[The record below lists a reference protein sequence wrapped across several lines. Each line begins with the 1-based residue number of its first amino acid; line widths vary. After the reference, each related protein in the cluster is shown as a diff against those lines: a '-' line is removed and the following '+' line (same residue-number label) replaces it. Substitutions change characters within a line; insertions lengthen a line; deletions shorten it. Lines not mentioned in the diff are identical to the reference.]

1 MASDRHGSP
10 DPLAR
15 LAGALAGAT
24 GGVRPTPLELAELLW
39 LARQMDPVTE
49 APPEAPPPPP
59 RPQEPSDRSAGR
71 DAPADP
77 PPPEPEPEPRPAA
90 PPASPR
96 VPLHLPAPHPRTGR
110 YASLLAP
117 APPMLRHP
125 LALQRS
131 LRPVKRRTDAPH
143 GQRLDERAT
152 VDRIA
157 RLGAAPEHW
166 LPVLRPARE
175 RWLRLN
181 LVHDTGP
188 TMPIWRPLVR
198 ELRTALGQSGVF
210 RTVTV
215 IPALPDGRL
224 GGHGTLGPADG
235 RTVTL
240 VVSDCMGPQ
249 WRPGPAGSRW
259 QATLHRLARR
269 QPVAVVQPLPEHL
282 WRDTALPAEPGLLRA
297 PFPAA
302 PTAALT
308 FTPYDGDPAHY
319 LAAGVVT
326 LPVLEPG
333 PRWLANWA
341 ELLASAGGTDLPG
354 SAAPLGRV
362 PDATARTD
370 LARLSPRE
378 LVLRFRATASPEA
391 FRLAGHLAVGR
402 PDLPVMRLVQRA
414 VEPDPRPQHLAEVIL
429 SGLLT
434 TTDGT
439 PGSYAFRPGV
449 RDLLLRGLPRS
460 ARAAT
465 NELLARVGGLIE
477 ERAGVAP
484 GEFRAVTPAADGAA
498 ADGAAGAAA
507 DGEAFATVR
516 PESVRRLA
524 GGRAEPMAPS
534 DRIGRYR
541 LVRRFTPSGRAV
553 WLAGD
558 PETDRPVAVR
568 LYRPFRDS
576 ARREAFL
583 RDAARLRA
591 LTHPNLAHVSDF
603 GIEDGRPYVVME
615 YVPGVNLNALA
626 SPGDCRIPAPLLV
639 SVGAQVARAIAAVH
653 EAGLTHGDLG
663 LSRVMLEPDGTARL
677 SGFAPGRTSGAEGR
691 AQDLVKLGRLLQR
704 LAMGNARAAPPFA
717 PERLE
722 HLPEGLR
729 EPYARA
735 LGLLISGTPRDQ
747 ARGRDLLMDE
757 ALLSLARREYER
769 RVYRVLGPVT
779 VHPEDHPER
788 AVEPEPEAAAV
799 LAMLLLRDGGE
810 VTRAELRAGVWAPS
824 EEPEDAMAAVDTI
837 ASTLHALLRPGA
849 LAVLPEGYALH
860 TSADI
865 VDLERHEYFQRTASE
880 RSVLG
885 PREDASTYY
894 DMALALWSNE
904 GPLAGVPGPAAR
916 TARRRLVQLRLALHR
931 KLAELHLDLGEYE
944 RAAAQLTELV
954 ARYPSRAD
962 FRRLLMLALRRQGRT
977 EEALEV
983 YEEYELSGGRD
994 PELLAL
1000 GHELRGEYDG
1010 PPDETGAD
1018 LDHDATPLS
1027 QNPVPEPDAL
1037 PEGSFPTEESVPS
1050 IFEMRERESAV
1061 EEPLPQNVVPESLFA
1076 VDDPPAE
1083 EPEGPYDERPDD
1095 DGHDDLYDAPGDEPP
1110 PPTYRTVA
1118 TYELA
1123 DGTQHPDTMAAL
1135 GRAVTRMLTGTDLD
1149 GDAYRLT
1156 ATDHGWSVETAPDV
1170 PALPLL
1176 LATMLRLG
1184 DEIVILRGRRWLVTF
1199 SCVRDDGRTETPDPV
1214 AVRRALDA
1222 SDDRRGIMAVPRTL
1236 RDELDGDIGVAA
1248 LFQFQSLRPG
1258 TDAGWY
1264 RLHRLERPLFDGS
1277 YSVPPVVGPL
1287 PLPSGD
1293 FFPEGTGETRTV
1305 VYRTDAGGL
1314 SRARRPGVTEYFEV
1328 DLTERRLELDETE
1341 SFFRATGT
1349 AVWRVS
1355 DPLRA
1360 VAHSDAESFRELI
1373 REAVRGHLRH
1383 LADTYPDA
1391 MAGPGAS
1398 PVPVRPDDVPG
1409 CTVRCELRIT
1419 RTRA

>member
-1 MASDRHGSP
+1 MPSDRHGSP

-15 LAGALAGAT
+15 LADALAGAT

-39 LARQMDPVTE
+39 LARQMDPVAE
-49 APPEAPPPPP
+49 APPEPPPPPP
-59 RPQEPSDRSAGR
+59 RPQEPPDRSAGR
-71 DAPADP
+71 NAPADP

-143 GQRLDERAT
+143 GQRLDEQAT

-166 LPVLRPARE
+166 LPVLRPTRE

-210 RTVTV
+210 RTVTA
-215 IPALPDGRL
+215 IPALPDGRI

-259 QATLHRLARR
+259 QATLRRLARR

-308 FTPYDGDPAHY
+308 FTPYDGDPAHH
-319 LAAGVVT
+319 LAAGAVP

-477 ERAGVAP
+477 ERAGAAP
-484 GEFRAVTPAADGAA
+484 GEFRAVTPAADG
-498 ADGAAGAAA
+498 AGAAA

-516 PESVRRLA
+516 PESVRQLA
-524 GGRAEPMAPS
+524 GGRAEPTAPP

-558 PETDRPVAVR
+558 PETDRQVAVR

-615 YVPGVNLNALA
+615 YVPGVNLNALVSLSDCHLP
-626 SPGDCRIPAPLLV
+626 SPLV
-639 SVGAQVARAIAAVH
+639 AKVGRQAAQAVAAIH
-653 EAGLTHGDLG
+653 EAGITHGDLG
-663 LSRVMLEPDGTARL
+663 LSRVMLEPDGTVRL
-677 SGFAPGRTSGAEGR
+677 SGFAPGRTSGAEGQ

-717 PERLE
+717 PERLG

-757 ALLSLARREYER
+757 ALLSLAQREYER

-788 AVEPEPEAAAV
+788 AVELEPEQAAV
-799 LAMLLLRDGGE
+799 LAMLLLRDGRE

-824 EEPEDAMAAVDTI
+824 EEPEDAMAAVDMI

-865 VDLERHEYFQRTASE
+865 VDLERHEYFERTATE

-885 PREDASTYY
+885 PREDASRYY
-894 DMALALWSNE
+894 DMALALWHDE

-954 ARYPSRAD
+954 ARYPSRED

-1018 LDHDATPLS
+1018 LDYDATPLS

-1050 IFEMRERESAV
+1050 IFEMQERESAV

-1083 EPEGPYDERPDD
+1083 EPEGPYDERPPADGET
-1095 DGHDDLYDAPGDEPP
+1095 DGHDGYDDLHDALGDEPP
-1110 PPTYRTVA
+1110 PPTYRTMV
-1118 TYELA
+1118 TYA
-1123 DGTQHPDTMAAL
+1123 FAYGPQHPDLMAAL
-1135 GRAVTRMLTGTDLD
+1135 GRAVTRLLAASGLD
-1149 GDAYRLT
+1149 GDGYELT
-1156 ATDHGWSVETAPDV
+1156 AAAGGWAVRTAQDV
-1170 PALPLL
+1170 PGLPLL
-1176 LATMLRLG
+1176 LATMRHFDDEVVRLG
-1184 DEIVILRGRRWLVTF
+1184 GLRWLVTF
-1199 SCVRDDGRTETPDPV
+1199 ACLFPDRSAEVPDPD
-1214 AVRRALDA
+1214 AVRRMLDA
-1222 SDDRRGIMAVPRTL
+1222 TEDRRGIVAVPQTL
-1236 RDELDGDIGVAA
+1236 RDELDEGAPA
-1248 LFQFQSLRPG
+1248 PWLRSLRPG
-1258 TDAGWY
+1258 PAAGWY
-1264 RLHRLERPLFDGS
+1264 RLCRLAHLLFDGTHQL
-1277 YSVPPVVGPL
+1277 PPVLGPH
-1287 PLPSGD
+1287 PMPPGD
-1293 FFPEGTGETRTV
+1293 VLPEGTGETRTV
-1305 VYRTDAGGL
+1305 VYRTDTGGL
-1314 SRARRPGVTEYFEV
+1314 SRVRRPGVTEYFEV

-1341 SFFRATGT
+1341 SSFRATGT
-1349 AVWRVS
+1349 AIWRVS

-1360 VAHSDAESFRELI
+1360 VAHTDAESFPELI

-1398 PVPVRPDDVPG
+1398 LAPVRPDDVPG